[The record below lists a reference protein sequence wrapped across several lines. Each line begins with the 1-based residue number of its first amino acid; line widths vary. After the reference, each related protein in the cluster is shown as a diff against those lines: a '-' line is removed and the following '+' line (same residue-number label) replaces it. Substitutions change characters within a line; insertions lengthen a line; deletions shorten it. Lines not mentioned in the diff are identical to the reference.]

1 MCQNRCPSIWSL
13 RPFSESRAT
22 LDAIYRL
29 AQDSMDINNNT
40 LILLQDMSG
49 TVSVTGRDVAALK
62 EAVEAVKVVLMEI

>member
-1 MCQNRCPSIWSL
+1 
-13 RPFSESRAT
+13 
-22 LDAIYRL
+22 
-29 AQDSMDINNNT
+29 MDINNNT